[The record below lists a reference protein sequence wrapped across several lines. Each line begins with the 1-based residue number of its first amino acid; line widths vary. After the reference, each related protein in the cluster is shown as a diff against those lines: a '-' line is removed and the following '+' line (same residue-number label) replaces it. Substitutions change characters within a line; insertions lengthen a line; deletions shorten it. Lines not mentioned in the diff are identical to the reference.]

1 MVERIA
7 KQLILNLVFTA
18 WTILQVARLNVSSTS
33 ATLIAKRFWHSDA
46 DFIDIPIAHD
56 QYANLSRYGKTRFS
70 ATLLLSRS

>member
-1 MVERIA
+1 LDFLASGAVQRFIYFCDPDREEA
-7 KQLILNLVFTA
+7 
-18 WTILQVARLNVSSTS
+18 
-33 ATLIAKRFWHSDA
+33 FWHSDA